1 MSIDNIMQ
9 SIEEKASYDTNGDL
23 LNTRLLRDGVYNLF
37 KIANPVLGFLLVLL
51 TISIPIIIT
60 LEVVYIAF
68 PLFRTTIDKID
79 ESVNAKLAAFH
90 RTIGFVFR
98 DARHALKVSESRQTG
113 RSAMWEYL
121 VIKIKSVMFLTFLI
135 ALVINGWQPI
145 LGLVY
150 RMFSGVF
157 NLLRMIGNNFL

>member
-1 MSIDNIMQ
+1 MSIDNIVQ
-9 SIEEKASYDTNGDL
+9 SIEEKASYDANGDL

-37 KIANPVLGFLLVLL
+37 KIANPIMGFLLVVL

-68 PLFRTTIDKID
+68 PLFRTTVDKID
-79 ESVNAKLAAFH
+79 ESVNAKLTAFH
-90 RTIGFVFR
+90 RSIGFVFR
-98 DARHALKVSESRQTG
+98 DARHALKVAESRQAG

-135 ALVINGWQPI
+135 ALTINGWQTI
-145 LGLVY
+145 LGFIY

-157 NLLRMIGNNFL
+157 NILRTIGNNFM